1 MKIKCP
7 GCGRILQ
14 IPESAA
20 GKVVRCQCGK
30 QMRAPGGAAAPM
42 AAAPTAAAPT
52 GGSTRGRASAPAAG
66 GFGDFD
72 AGLFDELTETDLQ
85 SSASRQAPAAS
96 AASGGG
102 GTSDALRRYAPPGEI
117 QTSKPAGKRPGLLTF
132 LGVING
138 IAAVAFAFFTL
149 AALGL
154 AAIIPALGDELD
166 EPIEGTTMLLAA
178 GVMGFTA
185 ALSVATAVACFVGRP
200 VFWYVILFSYAYA
213 FGDRIIA
220 VANMVVE
227 GQVPERIVGGGVA
240 LAITL
245 AILVYLHG
253 ESVRDFYRSGKLSVG
268 KALGP
273 NAAGVLIGLGLA
285 YAVRFLE

>member
-30 QMRAPGGAAAPM
+30 QMRAPGGAAAP
-42 AAAPTAAAPT
+42 AAAAPT
-52 GGSTRGRASAPAAG
+52 GGSTGGRASAPAAG
-66 GFGDFD
+66 GFGEFD
-72 AGLFDELTETDLQ
+72 ADLFDELTETDLQ
-85 SSASRQAPAAS
+85 SSVTRQAPAA
-96 AASGGG
+96 AGG

-117 QTSKPAGKRPGLLTF
+117 QTPKPAGKRPGLLTF

-227 GQVPERIVGGGVA
+227 GQVPGRIVGGGVA

>member
-30 QMRAPGGAAAPM
+30 QMRAPGGAAAP
-42 AAAPTAAAPT
+42 AAAVST
-52 GGSTRGRASAPAAG
+52 GGRASAPAAG

-96 AASGGG
+96 GGG

-117 QTSKPAGKRPGLLTF
+117 QTPKPAGKRPGLLTF

-220 VANMVVE
+220 VANMVAE
-227 GQVPERIVGGGVA
+227 GQVPGRIVGGGVA